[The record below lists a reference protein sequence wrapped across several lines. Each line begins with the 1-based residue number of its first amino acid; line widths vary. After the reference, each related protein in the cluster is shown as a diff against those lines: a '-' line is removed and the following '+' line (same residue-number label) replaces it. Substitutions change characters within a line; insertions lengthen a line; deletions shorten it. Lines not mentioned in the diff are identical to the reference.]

1 MGNRKWWVIAFVAGI
16 LLAVSLA
23 CATPAVLTG
32 EGVQIVTATPGGAGG
47 AEAGSP
53 TAQVTVQ
60 PEIITSAQAEDELL
74 AALYERVSPAVV
86 NITVSRRTSQGQL
99 VDYANGSGFVIDS
112 DGHIVTNN
120 HVVANADAVR
130 VSFNDGTVLEAE
142 IIGRDAYSD
151 LAVIQITPPDGYSLT
166 TVELGDS
173 NTLRVGE
180 RVVAI
185 GNPFGLTGSMT
196 VGIVSA
202 IGRTLPTQVQ
212 TQQGAYSNPMIIQT
226 DAAINPGNS
235 GGPLL
240 NSAGQVVG
248 VNAAIESTTG
258 VNAGVG
264 FAIPINTV
272 KRIVP
277 QLIESGR
284 AAYPYLGISAQT
296 LPTLADLALEY
307 DVPVTR
313 GVLVST
319 VTEGSPAARAGLRG
333 GSRTVNFRGAE
344 VQLGGDIITAIDG
357 TPLRSFDELLSYLV
371 SYCSPG
377 QTVTLTVVRGSQ
389 TLEVPVTLGT
399 RPSGN

>member
-23 CATPAVLTG
+23 CAAPIVLTG
-32 EGVQIVTATPGGAGG
+32 EGAQVVTATPAGIGG
-47 AEAGSP
+47 AETGSP
-53 TAQVTVQ
+53 TAPVTVQ

-74 AALYERVSPAVV
+74 VALYERVSPAVV

-99 VDYANGSGFVIDS
+99 IDYANGSGFVIDAE
-112 DGHIVTNN
+112 GHIVTNN
-120 HVVANADAVR
+120 HVVEGADEVIVTFANGMWA
-130 VSFNDGTVLEAE
+130 TAE
-142 IIGRDAYSD
+142 VVATDPQSD
-151 LAVIQITPPDGYSLT
+151 LAVLKVEAPKG
-166 TVELGDS
+166 VELKPLPLAEPNS
-173 NTLRVGE
+173 LRVGHT
-180 RVVAI
+180 VIAI
-185 GNPFGLTGSMT
+185 GNPFGLEGTMT
-196 VGIVSA
+196 TGIVSA
-202 IGRTLPTQVQ
+202 VGRSFPVGEATGGRYTLPDV
-212 TQQGAYSNPMIIQT
+212 IQT

-240 NSAGQVVG
+240 NLAGEVVG

-319 VTEGSPAARAGLRG
+319 VTEGSPAAQAGLRG
-333 GSRTVNFRGAE
+333 GNRTVNFRGAE

-371 SYCSPG
+371 SYCSPD

-389 TLEVPVTLGT
+389 TLEIPVTLGT
-399 RPSGN
+399 RPGGN